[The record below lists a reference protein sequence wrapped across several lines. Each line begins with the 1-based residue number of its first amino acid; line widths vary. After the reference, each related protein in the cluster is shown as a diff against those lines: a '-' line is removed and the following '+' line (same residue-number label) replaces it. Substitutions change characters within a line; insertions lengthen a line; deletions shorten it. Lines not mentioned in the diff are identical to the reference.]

1 MGEHDGNVALI
12 TGAASGIGRAAAR
25 LFAEAGASVMC
36 ADIDLAGAR
45 ETADAIGARAAALEL
60 DVSDEA
66 AVKKALQETIDVLGG
81 FDVLFNNAGVGGG
94 HGYERTLDVN
104 LNGVY
109 YGLAHGAELMAERG
123 GGAIVNTAS
132 VLGLVGMHLPVGR
145 ERPIDPSGASYVA
158 SKHGVVGLTRHFAL
172 FYAPYGVRVNAVNPG
187 YIETPM
193 TEPVRDQGPLQNRYE
208 ELHPMGRL
216 GQPEEVAEAAVFLAS
231 DRASF
236 ITGVTLP
243 VDGGYTAR

>member
-1 MGEHDGNVALI
+1 MGEHEGKVTLV

-25 LFAEAGASVMC
+25 LFAEAGSRVMC

-45 ETADAIGARAAALEL
+45 ETADEIGARAAAIEL
-60 DVSDEA
+60 DVSDGP
-66 AVKKALQETIDVLGG
+66 AVQKALQETLDVLGG
-81 FDVLFNNAGVGGG
+81 FDVLFNNAGLGGG

-109 YGLAHGAELMAERG
+109 YGLFYGAELMAERG

-132 VLGLVGMHLPVGR
+132 VLGLVGMHSPVPR
-145 ERPIDPSGASYVA
+145 ERPIDPSGVAYVA
-158 SKHGVVGLTRHFAL
+158 SKHGVVGLTRQFAL
-172 FYAPYGVRVNAVNPG
+172 YYAPYGVRVNAVNPG
-187 YIETPM
+187 YIATPM
-193 TEPVRDQGPLQNRYE
+193 SDPVRDQGQLQRSFE

-216 GQPEEVAEAAVFLAS
+216 GEPEEVAEAAVFLAS
-231 DRASF
+231 ERASF